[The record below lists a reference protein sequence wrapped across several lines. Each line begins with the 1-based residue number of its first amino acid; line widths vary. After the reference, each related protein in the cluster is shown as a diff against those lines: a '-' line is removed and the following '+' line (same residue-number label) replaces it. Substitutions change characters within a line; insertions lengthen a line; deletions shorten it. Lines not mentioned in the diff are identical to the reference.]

1 MAQSYVNV
9 VRMNSE
15 NVGVIAVEETHKKRK
30 INLILDSNHQL
41 SISKNV
47 DGETVINIRKG
58 TRSVSLPKD
67 VLIEMCDLK
76 ETLLLCCSFVDN
88 M

>member
-1 MAQSYVNV
+1 MAQSYVSS

-15 NVGVIAVEETHKKRK
+15 EIGVIAVEDKQKKRK
-30 INLILDSNHQL
+30 INLTLDNNHQL
-41 SISKNV
+41 SIFKNV
-47 DGETVINIRKG
+47 DSETVINIRKG

-67 VLIEMCDLK
+67 VMIEICDLK
-76 ETLLLCCSFVDN
+76 ETLSLCCSFVDN